1 METRTGVVKDEE
13 RTMATIFEKLAQER
27 QKALQRSEDIANKH
41 HQKKVTLR
49 AMFRDALSVY
59 TQHFCETMTKIQ
71 YAGVPCE
78 GSHLAPLDR
87 LYVLT
92 LRQPM
97 DTLIRCSIRP
107 PLSLVFNMGEGVQAE
122 IGVYLL
128 DYHPNG
134 IVGDPNPIC
143 LLYWT
148 RTDVSERNIQRIMTI
163 PPDKVRLEGVR
174 DQVDRALNL
183 ILTKGKNTFEPDIP
197 E

>member
-1 METRTGVVKDEE
+1 
-13 RTMATIFEKLAQER
+13 
-27 QKALQRSEDIANKH
+27 
-41 HQKKVTLR
+41 
-49 AMFRDALSVY
+49 
-59 TQHFCETMTKIQ
+59 
-71 YAGVPCE
+71 
-78 GSHLAPLDR
+78 
-87 LYVLT
+87 
-92 LRQPM
+92 M